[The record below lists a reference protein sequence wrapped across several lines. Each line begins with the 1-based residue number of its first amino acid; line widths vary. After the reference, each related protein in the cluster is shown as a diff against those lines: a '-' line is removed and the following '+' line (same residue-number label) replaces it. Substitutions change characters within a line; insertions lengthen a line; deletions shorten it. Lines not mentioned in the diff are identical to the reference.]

1 MEDGERLYSF
11 ESEDSVASYAMGA
24 SILGFGGN
32 HRRLLKEAVLVRK
45 TSCAPIWI
53 VALDVAAKKCMP
65 RLNQSVSALLR
76 KEHSLHFPRERE
88 RATDIRR

>member
-1 MEDGERLYSF
+1 MEERVELTEDGERLYSF

-32 HRRLLKEAVLVRK
+32 HRRLLKEAVFVRK

-53 VALDVAAKKCMP
+53 VALD
-65 RLNQSVSALLR
+65 ALRQKNACLV
-76 KEHSLHFPRERE
+76 
-88 RATDIRR
+88 